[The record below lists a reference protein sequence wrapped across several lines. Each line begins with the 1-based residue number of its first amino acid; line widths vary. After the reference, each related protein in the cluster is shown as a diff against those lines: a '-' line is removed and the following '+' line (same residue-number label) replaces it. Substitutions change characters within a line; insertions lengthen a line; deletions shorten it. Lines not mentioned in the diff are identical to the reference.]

1 MKKLSLLL
9 VLILSMSSMSFAQKN
24 KTEVL
29 YFKAPL
35 SCCQAR
41 ACDALEADIKSIIEN
56 NYKDGSVVFK
66 VVKTNDQ
73 NNKQLVEKYKA
84 KSQTVIIENTKRK
97 KTKSIDVS
105 DIVRKYTRS
114 KDKVALENDLINAI
128 KKSF

>member
-1 MKKLSLLL
+1 MKKTGLLL
-9 VLILSMSSMSFAQKN
+9 VLLLTLSIFSYAQKS

-35 SCCQAR
+35 SCCQAT
-41 ACDALEADIKSIIEN
+41 ACNALESDIKSIIEK
-56 NYKDGSVVFK
+56 NYKDGKVVFK

-73 NNKQLVEKYKA
+73 NNKQIVEKYKA
-84 KSQTVIIENTKRK
+84 KSQTVVIEKTKRK

-114 KDKVALENDLINAI
+114 KDKVALEKDLIDAI
-128 KKSF
+128 NNII